1 MLVALAVIV
10 GVGGLLISTGWPG
23 GTPVSTATSSEIAV
37 VSASATDPGRGATP
51 SPTPGAAASA
61 SAPASE
67 RIGTPAPSPEPVVL
81 IGAGDIARCDSP
93 FDEATADLVA
103 ARPGVVFTLGD
114 NVYPSGS
121 AAQLRDCYDPSWGRV
136 LDRTR
141 FVVAGN
147 HDYLTDG
154 ASPFRAYF
162 GRAAVRGGHTWF
174 SEDVGAWHVIVLDAD
189 CAEVPGGCGP
199 GSAQLRWLHRDLAGS
214 TAACTVAMWHQ
225 PRFSSGYHGN
235 DREVSAFWDE
245 LYAAGAEL
253 VLNGHDHDYERFAP
267 QDPSGRAD
275 PDGGITE
282 IVAGTG
288 GGQLRPFAGRQP
300 NSVARSARSYG
311 VVVLTLRADGWDL
324 EFVSTDGRFSD
335 AATGTYHQGTISP

>member
-1 MLVALAVIV
+1 MGVALAVIV
-10 GVGGLLISTGWPG
+10 GVGGLLIIAGWPG
-23 GTPVSTATSSEIAV
+23 GAPDSTAT
-37 VSASATDPGRGATP
+37 ASDVAIVPATTTDAPRGTTR
-51 SPTPGAAASA
+51 SPTPGAAGTA
-61 SAPASE
+61 SAPASQQP
-67 RIGTPAPSPEPVVL
+67 GTPAPTPEPVVL
-81 IGAGDIARCDSP
+81 LGAGDIARCDGTA
-93 FDEATADLVA
+93 DEATADLLA
-103 ARPGVVFTLGD
+103 ARSGIVFTLGD
-114 NVYPSGS
+114 SVYPSGS

-147 HDYLTDG
+147 HDYLTGG

-189 CAEVPGGCGP
+189 CSEVGGCGP
-199 GSAQLRWLHRDLAGS
+199 GSPELRWLHRDLARS
-214 TAACTVAMWHQ
+214 TAACTLAMWHQ

-245 LYAAGAEL
+245 LYSAGAEL
-253 VLNGHDHDYERFAP
+253 VLNGHDHDYERFAA
-267 QDPSGRAD
+267 QDPAGRAD
-275 PDGGITE
+275 PDRGIIE

-311 VVVLTLRADGWDL
+311 VVALTLRADGWDL
-324 EFVSTDGRFSD
+324 EFVSTNGRFSD
-335 AATGTYHQGTISP
+335 AATGTCHEGIISQ